1 MKTPENEQHPHPAL
15 EYPLLYHTLK
25 RISPAALEMTRS
37 FYAKRW
43 AILNP
48 LQRNVPF
55 SKTFLDIGLQL
66 TWGELLI
73 ILPLFAGIVTGI
85 IFAVRFPSIRG
96 TGEVARYALIASMV
110 LAQRNS
116 LVTLLFGI
124 PVDRALNYHKLAG
137 KLAGFAGLVHTATFF
152 MDPEVHS
159 IHKSDLLLGA
169 FTGQV
174 NISGSV
180 MMLLLVAIFV
190 SSIQKVRRR
199 LFEAFYYLHLVFI
212 VGLVVGAFFHS
223 GMLLPSVA
231 LATWGFDLV
240 IRKVFMARIQNP
252 RSGQLTVISDTVVQ
266 VSFSKTESFAYNP
279 GQYIYLAVP
288 EISCQ
293 WHPFSISSAPH
304 QKNVTLHIRK
314 AGDWT
319 SALFSLAAKKT
330 DIAMLVEGPFGNL
343 SVNIFCDDYKSVML
357 ISGGIGGTFG
367 RGSCVFIL
375 SIIYR
380 TNLLRYF
387 QRSVTPMQSIYDQLV
402 HEAAEKRRDLRL
414 IKFIWIER
422 DPVLIGESEFVQE
435 TESDGPSKVVCWD
448 ERSLADDLGSIS
460 SRLLATFS
468 PVKTEDGH
476 LEDEYSED
484 FNSTSTDEEDGY
496 SEDCSSIGYDQEQP
510 LSQYKAVSV
519 SPPGTI
525 RDVQIYLTGGQQTAG
540 DRPVPSCVT
549 MGRPNIKKL
558 FLEMRNEAM
567 AAGETKVAICV
578 SAPRNIMNL
587 ARQACV
593 MYSDDSLRFDL
604 HFYSSA
610 A

>member
-25 RISPAALEMTRS
+25 RTSPAALEMTRS

-223 GMLLPSVA
+223 GILLPSLA
-231 LATWGFDLV
+231 LATWGVDLV
-240 IRKVFMARIQNP
+240 LRKLFMAQLQNP
-252 RSGQLTVISDTVVQ
+252 RVGQLSIISDTVVQ
-266 VSFSKTESFAYNP
+266 VTFSKTESFAYNP
-279 GQYIYLAVP
+279 GQYIYVAVP
-288 EISCQ
+288 EISMFQ

-304 QKNVTLHIRK
+304 QNKVTLHIRK
-314 AGDWT
+314 VGDWT

-330 DIAMLVEGPFGNL
+330 EIAIFVEGPFGNL
-343 SVNIFCDDYKSVML
+343 TVDLFCNQKYKSVML
-357 ISGGIGGTFG
+357 ISGGIGGNYFV
-367 RGSCVFIL
+367 SIL
-375 SIIYR
+375 RFSI
-380 TNLLRYF
+380 NKFL
-387 QRSVTPMQSIYDQLV
+387 SDQL
-402 HEAAEKRRDLRL
+402 
-414 IKFIWIER
+414 
-422 DPVLIGESEFVQE
+422 
-435 TESDGPSKVVCWD
+435 
-448 ERSLADDLGSIS
+448 
-460 SRLLATFS
+460 
-468 PVKTEDGH
+468 
-476 LEDEYSED
+476 
-484 FNSTSTDEEDGY
+484 STR
-496 SEDCSSIGYDQEQP
+496 
-510 LSQYKAVSV
+510 K
-519 SPPGTI
+519 
-525 RDVQIYLTGGQQTAG
+525 YL
-540 DRPVPSCVT
+540 
-549 MGRPNIKKL
+549 
-558 FLEMRNEAM
+558 
-567 AAGETKVAICV
+567 
-578 SAPRNIMNL
+578 
-587 ARQACV
+587 
-593 MYSDDSLRFDL
+593 
-604 HFYSSA
+604 
-610 A
+610 